1 MIQPLLSQAVAG
13 FLLTSVISSTLAA
26 ADSAKPIDPYNV
38 PVAVK
43 ANNHPETLQQNR
55 RVSLK
60 FGPEQLIIPGG
71 LQPSMLVTKTGARVV
86 QSQMPERP
94 FPSNRQASN
103 WAMGTY
109 ISRDEGKNWKRL
121 PLTPGE
127 NGLNME
133 GGAIQ
138 LRDGLILALDTFVT
152 PGPTPEIG
160 LGQIYLS
167 RDDWKTLEGP
177 IEAVFHLPGVV
188 YSGSSDD
195 AGRPYQAAR
204 AHRRIIE
211 LPNGD
216 LLTTLYGWFK
226 GDEARSGYM
235 PTMKKTRVFLVRS
248 PDRGR
253 TWNLVSTVAVGPDIG
268 TEGYGEAVLERI
280 RKGPLAGRLLCQ
292 MRTGRELRETYSDDE
307 GKTWVPAYPRVFAD
321 LDVYRTE
328 KWVEMF
334 RGALDKQGRP
344 IDNNPVELIGAV
356 VDPDLLVLRSGIIV
370 ATFGVRVP
378 PRACWPRAEHPWNG
392 NYLAISLDDGKTW
405 DHVVRLNSG
414 VRTTHYTAIEE
425 TPTDNQIYLAYDLGD
440 WRSGQGRSTYGRT
453 VDISLKAVH

>member
-1 MIQPLLSQAVAG
+1 MKLRPARPTVLTLLLSLSLA
-13 FLLTSVISSTLAA
+13 STTLNAA
-26 ADSAKPIDPYNV
+26 AAVKAIDPYNV
-38 PVAVK
+38 PVVVK
-43 ANNHPETLQQNR
+43 ANNRPETLQANAR
-55 RVSLK
+55 IKLS

-71 LQPSMLVTKTGARVV
+71 LQPSMLVTQTGTRVV

-94 FPSNRQASN
+94 FPSKRQASN

-109 ISRDEGKNWKRL
+109 ISRNEGKDWTRI
-121 PLTPGE
+121 PLKPGE

-138 LRDGLILALDTFVT
+138 LRDGLIFALDTFIT
-152 PGPTPEIG
+152 PSSRPEIG
-160 LGQIYLS
+160 LGQIYTS
-167 RDDWKTLEGP
+167 NDDWKTLDGP
-177 IEAVFHLPGVV
+177 IEAIFHLPGVV

-204 AHRRIIE
+204 AHRRILE

-216 LLTTLYGWFK
+216 LLTTLYGWFQ

-248 PDRGR
+248 SDRGR
-253 TWNLVSTVAVGPDIG
+253 NWNLISTVAVGPDVG

-280 RKGPLAGRLLCQ
+280 RKGPHAGRLLCH

-328 KWVEMF
+328 KWADMF
-334 RGALDKQGRP
+334 RGSLDKSGKP

-356 VDPDLLVLRSGIIV
+356 VDPDLLVLRSGVIV

-414 VRTTHYTAIEE
+414 VLTTHYTAIEE
-425 TPTDNQIYLAYDLGD
+425 TPTDNKIYLAYDLGD

-453 VDISLKAVH
+453 VDISLSR